1 MDSELRHVLERLSG
15 RFDALSS
22 ELAAASTEITRLAAS
37 ASATAVA
44 VELPAVPE
52 APVAAEPPPTT
63 SCRRCGNLLE
73 PETRFCTRCG
83 TALAA
88 VTAAQPV
95 REAEPVPRSTATARP
110 AAPRWTLSETF
121 ALRALGWLAGA
132 VTLLGIVFLYALA
145 EQRGWV
151 GPGAR
156 VGFGVAVS
164 AVLLCAAFL
173 LHARY
178 GDELEALAAAG
189 TAVAGLYVSLF
200 AAVRSITSFPGPPG
214 SRLRLQSP
222 GWPSRS
228 RGGGGPSRWPC
239 WAWPERWSRRPCR
252 STLSRRSRCG
262 WSSCSPLQ
270 PRRSG

>member
-1 MDSELRHVLERLSG
+1 MESELRHVLERLSG
-15 RFDALSS
+15 RFETLST
-22 ELAAASTEITRLAAS
+22 ELAEASTAIASLAAS
-37 ASATAVA
+37 APAVDPAASAAAVA
-44 VELPAVPE
+44 VELPVVPE
-52 APVAAEPPPTT
+52 TPVVAELPPTR
-63 SCRRCGNLLE
+63 SCEHCGNLVQ
-73 PETRFCTRCG
+73 PETRYCTRCG

-95 REAEPVPRSTATARP
+95 REAEPVPRSTAAAPP
-110 AAPRWTLSETF
+110 AGPRWTLSETF

-164 AVLLCAAFL
+164 AALLCAAFF

-189 TAVAGLYVSLF
+189 TAVAGLYVSLGVPLENAVVALLAYRILF
-200 AAVRSITSFPGPPG
+200 YFIPFGVSLALCGPLLREAADSNSQV
-214 SRLRLQSP
+214 
-222 GWPSRS
+222 
-228 RGGGGPSRWPC
+228 
-239 WAWPERWSRRPCR
+239 
-252 STLSRRSRCG
+252 
-262 WSSCSPLQ
+262 
-270 PRRSG
+270 